1 MKLPISNGGINLE
14 LEGLKTIYKCPVCKN
29 QLIKKEKRYV
39 CENNH
44 SFDIAEKRY
53 VNLLLA
59 NQKKTNDP
67 GDSNEMMESR
77 KNFLNKGY
85 YSELSELINELVAFY
100 LDGNSEYILDAGCGE
115 GYFLSKLKNKLN
127 LEVRREK
134 LNYYGVDISKSAV
147 RSASKRDREIFFT
160 VGSNFNLPILNNSI
174 DILIRN
180 FAPSENEE
188 LNRVLKD
195 SGKLVVV
202 TPGTYHLFELK
213 SKLYEIPRTHEIKE
227 ASFEGF
233 KIIEHKE
240 LKYNIELND
249 KEDIRNLISMTPY
262 YWSITSE
269 MRNEISNISYLK
281 TTLHFNIDVY
291 GKI

>member
-1 MKLPISNGGINLE
+1 MKLPRSDGGINLE

-29 QLIKKEKRYV
+29 QLIKKEKQYV
-39 CENNH
+39 CANNH
-44 SFDIAEKRY
+44 SFDIAEKGY

-59 NQKKTNDP
+59 NQKKTKDP

-85 YSELSELINELVAFY
+85 YSGLSELINELVAFY
-100 LDGNSEYILDAGCGE
+100 LDENSECILDAGCGE
-115 GYFLSKLKNKLN
+115 GYFLSKLKNKLKI
-127 LEVRREK
+127 EDQREN

-195 SGKLVVV
+195 SGKLVII

-213 SKLYEIPRTHEIKE
+213 EELYKMARTHEFKE

-233 KIIEHKE
+233 KAIEHKE

-262 YWSITSE
+262 YWNITTE
-269 MRNEISNISYLK
+269 MRNQIPNISELK
-281 TTLHFNIDVY
+281 TTLHFNVDVY
-291 GKI
+291 NRI